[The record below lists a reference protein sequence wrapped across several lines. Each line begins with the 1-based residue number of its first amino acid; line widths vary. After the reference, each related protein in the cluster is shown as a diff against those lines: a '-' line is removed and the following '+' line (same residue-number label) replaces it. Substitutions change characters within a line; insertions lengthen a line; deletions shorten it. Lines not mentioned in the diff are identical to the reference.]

1 MLHYILGDIMNK
13 YDVLKEYYGYD
24 DFRGIQE
31 ECIDSILEGNDTIC
45 VMATGGGKSV
55 TFQIPGLMLDG
66 LTLVISPLISLMN
79 DQVLNL
85 KKIKVCAGTINSNT
99 DEYEE
104 SNVIKDLKAEKLK
117 FFRLLTN

>member
-45 VMATGGGKSV
+45 VMATEAV
-55 TFQIPGLMLDG
+55 NP
-66 LTLVISPLISLMN
+66 
-79 DQVLNL
+79 
-85 KKIKVCAGTINSNT
+85 
-99 DEYEE
+99 
-104 SNVIKDLKAEKLK
+104 
-117 FFRLLTN
+117 

>member
-31 ECIDSILEGNDTIC
+31 ECIDSILEGNDTFC
-45 VMATGGGKSV
+45 VIATGCGKSV

-85 KKIKVCAGTINSNT
+85 KKIKVFNFLQNLI
-99 DEYEE
+99 
-104 SNVIKDLKAEKLK
+104 
-117 FFRLLTN
+117 FF